1 MKWWTLLQ
9 VYKLK
14 ARLAYIQHS
23 TKSTLSTE
31 QRYQGKYGILIWWW
45 SGFSFLNLQWQI
57 ISTNKS
63 EIIRCNVS
71 WRKLSDLSHSFVPFF
86 FPITAWMNQISEL
99 WSLLGSKLWRDIS
112 EVVPALSGLVFSE
125 QVSKCICLFGPVHC
139 FLHAQPPRSPVCW
152 QVHSSTCC
160 PKHLSLSICVG
171 MATFLLFTRFS
182 LLSHQNRSFSSY
194 SWKPWYSEWH
204 LRKLQM
210 GSHDVIPSIS
220 AEMVVLFHRFYHLCE
235 TTL

>member
-63 EIIRCNVS
+63 EMIRCNVS

-86 FPITAWMNQISEL
+86 FHHSLDESNQWTMIFTGIQALARHFGSRSSIVWACVL
-99 WSLLGSKLWRDIS
+99 WSRSPNIS
-112 EVVPALSGLVFSE
+112 VYLALFIVSSMPNHLVVPSAD
-125 QVSKCICLFGPVHC
+125 KCIHP
-139 FLHAQPPRSPVCW
+139 HAVLNIS
-152 QVHSSTCC
+152 
-160 PKHLSLSICVG
+160 LSLSV
-171 MATFLLFTRFS
+171 
-182 LLSHQNRSFSSY
+182 
-194 SWKPWYSEWH
+194 
-204 LRKLQM
+204 
-210 GSHDVIPSIS
+210 
-220 AEMVVLFHRFYHLCE
+220 
-235 TTL
+235 

>member
-1 MKWWTLLQ
+1 MIFTGIQAL
-9 VYKLK
+9 
-14 ARLAYIQHS
+14 ARHFGSRSSIVWA
-23 TKSTLSTE
+23 
-31 QRYQGKYGILIWWW
+31 
-45 SGFSFLNLQWQI
+45 
-57 ISTNKS
+57 
-63 EIIRCNVS
+63 CV
-71 WRKLSDLSHSFVPFF
+71 
-86 FPITAWMNQISEL
+86 L
-99 WSLLGSKLWRDIS
+99 WSRSPNIS
-112 EVVPALSGLVFSE
+112 VYLALFIVSSMPNHLVVPSAD
-125 QVSKCICLFGPVHC
+125 KCIHP
-139 FLHAQPPRSPVCW
+139 HAV
-152 QVHSSTCC
+152 
-160 PKHLSLSICVG
+160 LNISLSVG